1 MNCQEVQSEL
11 SNYLEKSLDSLR
23 MKSIELHLL
32 SCPLCREEADGI
44 LDCIE
49 QMAGLPPVDPPAG
62 FALRVMALVREIEFK
77 PTLWQRLF
85 PRLKIAVPMPAVAVV
100 LVAVLAGF
108 LYQKEAQIRSE
119 PELSVPTPQ
128 LPSQEKPPSARDFAQ
143 PGMPPQ
149 PGAKEAK
156 RDIDSGIAT
165 ARPSAPE
172 ARRKSVANSSLSKE
186 QPPAALQPSAKT
198 ENNPVEFKDLPRR
211 PPIQAQEVAAG
222 RENFRS
228 SGDALDIGPTLG
240 GSLRSGIFAP
250 DPLLSPITEPN
261 ADIEFIVR
269 RRAGERSDQTDKAS
283 GNRSASGS
291 LQRRRAEADIAT
303 STATAKQADSVA
315 SAPPASSVTEI
326 RWFTVPTERYDQFR
340 KELAAEAAIESEK
353 KTGGMASEL
362 VAKSNRELLI
372 KVIIV
377 GPGEP

>member
-44 LDCIE
+44 FDCIE
-49 QMAGLPPVDPPAG
+49 QMAGLPLLDPPAG
-62 FALRVMALVREIEFK
+62 FALRVMAQVREIEFK

-100 LVAVLAGF
+100 IVAVLAGF
-108 LYQKEAQIRSE
+108 LYQKESQIKNE
-119 PELSVPTPQ
+119 PELSVPAPQ
-128 LPSQEKPPSARDFAQ
+128 LPSQEKTPSARDFAQ
-143 PGMPPQ
+143 PGVPPQ
-149 PGAKEAK
+149 PGAQEAK
-156 RDIDSGIAT
+156 RDIDSGVAT
-165 ARPSAPE
+165 AQPSAPE
-172 ARRKSVANSSLSKE
+172 ARRKSVATSSPSKE
-186 QPPAALQPSAKT
+186 QPPATLQPSART
-198 ENNPVEFKDLPRR
+198 ENSPVELKDLPRR

-228 SGDALDIGPTLG
+228 SGDALDIGPSLG
-240 GSLRSGIFAP
+240 ASLRSGIFAQ
-250 DPLLSPITEPN
+250 DPLLSPITEPT

-283 GNRSASGS
+283 GNRPASGS

-315 SAPPASSVTEI
+315 GAPPVSSVSEI
-326 RWFTVPTERYDQFR
+326 RWFTVPTEHYDQFR

-377 GPGEP
+377 GPVEP